1 MFALRHPNIIG
12 LYAWVLNSVH
22 IEQFGIVMELAAGDL
37 RNQYQQKDGREY
49 SFPIGLKIVIGAAL
63 GLAHMHTMPEP
74 MIHRDIKS
82 MNIMVMPDGETG
94 KLGDCGESR
103 RVVSLWMDVETICR
117 LKTNK
122 AYANLS
128 QSIGPHLNHDED
140 GHAALGRA

>member
-1 MFALRHPNIIG
+1 
-12 LYAWVLNSVH
+12 
-22 IEQFGIVMELAAGDL
+22 MELAGGDL

-103 RVVSLWMDVETICR
+103 RVVSLWI
-117 LKTNK
+117 
-122 AYANLS
+122 
-128 QSIGPHLNHDED
+128 
-140 GHAALGRA
+140 